1 MAVPALSYSNA
12 HMTDITY
19 ARRGERELI
28 GTLYQPAGAGPF
40 PAVVS
45 VHGGAWT
52 SGDRFGTADL
62 DEALRDAGVLVLAVD
77 FRMPPEAA
85 YPAAAQDVHAAIR
98 WLKGHATELGTL
110 PELVGIVGSSSGGQT
125 AMLCALRP
133 HDAMFAAESDL
144 GVDGSVAFAVGCWP
158 IVDPLARYRMAR
170 ANGNAKL
177 VAAHDAYFGTEAAM
191 AAASPQRIVES
202 GEAHAL
208 PPVLIVQGTADANVT
223 PDMAQNFV
231 DVYRRAGGSADLR
244 AFAGQPHTFI
254 KDGDPAAAAEAKR
267 AVAAFVLIHGD
278 ATCLRS

>member
-1 MAVPALSYSNA
+1 
-12 HMTDITY
+12 MTDIVY

-28 GTLYQPAGAGPF
+28 GTIYQPEGDGPF

-62 DEALRDAGVLVLAVD
+62 DQALRDAGVVVFAVD

-98 WLKGHATELGTL
+98 WLKQHAAEAKTL

-133 HDAMFAAESDL
+133 HDAVFAAEAVA

-158 IVDPLARYRMAR
+158 IVDPVARYRMAQ
-170 ANGNAKL
+170 AKGNAKL
-177 VAAHDAYFGTEAAM
+177 VAAHDAYFTGEAAM
-191 AAASPQRIVES
+191 AAASPLRIVGS
-202 GEAHAL
+202 GEAQAL

-223 PDMAQNFV
+223 PDMAQNFT
-231 DVYRRAGGSADLR
+231 DAYRRAGGSADLR
-244 AFAGQPHTFI
+244 EFADQPHTFI

-267 AVAAFVLIHGD
+267 VVAEFVLERS
-278 ATCLRS
+278 TCLQR

>member
-1 MAVPALSYSNA
+1 MKDVA
-12 HMTDITY
+12 Y

-28 GTLYQPAGAGPF
+28 GTIYQPSGEGPF

-62 DEALRDAGVLVLAVD
+62 DRALCDAGVVVLAVD

-98 WLKGHATELGTL
+98 WLKQHAAECKTR

-133 HDAMFAAESDL
+133 HDAMFAAESPAD
-144 GVDGSVAFAVGCWP
+144 VDGSVAFAVGCWP
-158 IVDPLARYRMAR
+158 IVDPVARYRMAQ
-170 ANGNAKL
+170 AKGNAKL
-177 VAAHDAYFGTEAAM
+177 VAAHDAYFAGEAMM
-191 AAASPQRIVES
+191 AEASPQRIVAS

-231 DVYRRAGGSADLR
+231 DAYLGAGGAAEVR
-244 AFAGQPHTFI
+244 YFEGQPHTFI

-267 AVAAFVLIHGD
+267 VVTAFVVARGEMS
-278 ATCLRS
+278 CLPR